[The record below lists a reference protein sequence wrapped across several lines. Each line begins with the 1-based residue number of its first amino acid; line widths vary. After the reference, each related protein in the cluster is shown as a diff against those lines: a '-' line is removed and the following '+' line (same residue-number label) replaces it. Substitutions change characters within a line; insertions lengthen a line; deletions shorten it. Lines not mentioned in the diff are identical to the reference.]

1 MKQKKRIILIILL
14 AVAVCVPIWFYGY
27 FNHKSNDNLPTLMA
41 ISEMSES
48 DINSLLVGY
57 KINQLREVWE
67 APNYSEDSIDS
78 WQIGDVTLVVSY
90 KNNGVVVVCGLEN
103 RSDAAVGEES
113 RIIVGIRDRY
123 EEGLVACSDAVEKF
137 YEDENNWYCFGAI
150 KSHCIIVTYK
160 DGSSEDIVTA
170 LNAGRATIADLDKF
184 GIEYQIEQKS
194 K

>member
-1 MKQKKRIILIILL
+1 MKKKNSVVLVIIV
-14 AVAVCVPIWFYGY
+14 AVALCVSAWFYGY
-27 FNHKSNDNLPTLMA
+27 HNRKSNDNLPALKA
-41 ISEMSES
+41 IAQMSES

-67 APNYSEDSIDS
+67 APNYSEDSTDS

-90 KNNGVVVVCGLEN
+90 KNNGVVVVCGLKNE
-103 RSDAAVGEES
+103 SDAAVGEES

-123 EEGLVACSDAVEKF
+123 EEGLVDCSDAVEKF